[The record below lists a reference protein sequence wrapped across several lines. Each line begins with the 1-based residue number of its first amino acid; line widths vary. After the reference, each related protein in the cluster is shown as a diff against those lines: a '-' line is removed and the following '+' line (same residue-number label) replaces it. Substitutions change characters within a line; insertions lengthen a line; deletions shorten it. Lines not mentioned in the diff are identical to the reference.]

1 MLRIKVFQN
10 GSARFYNTK
19 TFEKKGGKDNEVYE
33 FMSAM
38 GNIDLGNRK
47 FIHFVDE
54 TTDTNVFVSPV
65 ACVVEAEGVADE

>member
-19 TFEKKGGKDNEVYE
+19 TFEKKGGKDNEAYE

-38 GNIDLGNRK
+38 GNVDLGNRK

>member
-10 GSARFYNTK
+10 GSTRFYNTK
-19 TFEKKGGKDNEVYE
+19 TFEEKGGKDNEAYE
-33 FMSAM
+33 FMLAM
-38 GNIDLGNRK
+38 GNVDLGNRK

-65 ACVVEAEGVADE
+65 ACVVEAEGVDDE

>member
-19 TFEKKGGKDNEVYE
+19 TFEGKGGKDNEAYE
-33 FMSAM
+33 FMLAM
-38 GNIDLGNRK
+38 GNVDLGNRK

-54 TTDTNVFVSPV
+54 TTDANVFISPV
-65 ACVVEAEGVADE
+65 ACVVEAEGVAGK